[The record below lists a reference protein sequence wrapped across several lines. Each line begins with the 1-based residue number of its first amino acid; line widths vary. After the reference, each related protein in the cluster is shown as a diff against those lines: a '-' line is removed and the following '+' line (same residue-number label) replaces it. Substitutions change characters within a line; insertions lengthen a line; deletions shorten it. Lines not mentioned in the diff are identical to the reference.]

1 MDNIVYLLVLQGETP
16 VADECQNPSIFP
28 KIRTGGFGG
37 KSGKDRTWAIILRT
51 NRLLYSIR
59 WQFALIYLILVAIV
73 FGLVSVAVSSLVGQH
88 LVNQRMKSLSKA
100 ANSVAVQ
107 VAPYLSDYD
116 ANAMYDI
123 AVKSSNDSGGRFLI
137 LNSSGIVTTD
147 SFSALNGVKLSMHE
161 VDDILY
167 GKNSSSNG
175 FHVIDGA
182 DGDFWAA
189 YYTSAVIQNGE
200 IIGAVLYS
208 SSIQDV
214 IMATDDLQSRTLWIF
229 VLACGIII
237 VTSLFMTNL
246 ITKPIKKLTDVA
258 IKISNGDLSQR
269 ANIKGRS
276 EIAEMAQTF
285 DMMCGKLQNLDEQR
299 SEFVSDASHEL
310 KTPLASMKILVESM
324 LYQDSVPEEVYK
336 EFLGDI
342 NKEIDRMNSLITD
355 LLLLSKMDSD
365 IVTINLEKVPIS
377 TIINKCVNALEPIAK
392 ERDIRLR
399 TDLTDDFEIECDPLK
414 LRQALNN
421 LIENAI
427 KYTGDGGTVS
437 VTTRHHGGEGA
448 VRIED
453 NGVGMSP
460 EHLEHIFERFYR
472 VDKARS
478 RETGGT
484 GLGLHIVRRIA
495 LMHKGR
501 VDVESKEGVGSV
513 FTLVLPLVQNTE
525 DTL

>member
-1 MDNIVYLLVLQGETP
+1 MAT
-16 VADECQNPSIFP
+16 
-28 KIRTGGFGG
+28 
-37 KSGKDRTWAIILRT
+37 ILRT
-51 NRLLYSIR
+51 NKLLYSIK
-59 WQFALIYLILVAIV
+59 WQFAIIYLILVAIV
-73 FGLVSVAVSSLVGQH
+73 FGLILAAVSSLVGQY
-88 LVNQRMKSLSKA
+88 LVGQRIASLTKD
-100 ANSVAVQ
+100 ANSTAVQ

-123 AVKSSNDSGGRFLI
+123 AVKNSNDSGGRFLV
-137 LNSSGIVTTD
+137 LNSSGIVEVD
-147 SFSALNGVKLSMHE
+147 SFSNLNGVKLSERE
-161 VDDILY
+161 VNDILY
-167 GKNSSSNG
+167 GQNSSSYG
-175 FHVIDGA
+175 FHAIDNA
-182 DGDFWAA
+182 EGDFWAV
-189 YYTSAVIQNGE
+189 YCTSSIIHNGE
-200 IIGAVLYS
+200 MIGAVLYS

-214 IMATDDLQSRTLWIF
+214 VVATNMLQSRMLWIF

-237 VTSLFMTNL
+237 VTSLSMTNL
-246 ITKPIKKLTDVA
+246 ITKPIQKLTEVA
-258 IKISNGDLSQR
+258 IKISTGDLSQR

-276 EIAEMAQTF
+276 EMAELAQTF
-285 DMMCGKLQNLDEQR
+285 DMMCGKIQNLDQQR

-336 EFLGDI
+336 DFLSDI
-342 NKEIDRMNSLITD
+342 NNEIDRMNRLITD

-365 IVTINLEKVPIS
+365 IVTINLETVRIS
-377 TIINKCVNALEPIAK
+377 SVVNKCMSALEPIAS
-392 ERDIRLR
+392 ERNITLK

-427 KYTGDGGTVS
+427 KYTGDDGHVS
-437 VTTRHHGGEGA
+437 VSTKHHGGEGA

-453 NGVGMSP
+453 DGVGMS
-460 EHLEHIFERFYR
+460 EDHLEHIFERFYR

-495 LMHKGR
+495 LMHGGR
-501 VDVESKEGVGSV
+501 VDVQSTEGAGSV

-525 DTL
+525 S

>member
-1 MDNIVYLLVLQGETP
+1 
-16 VADECQNPSIFP
+16 
-28 KIRTGGFGG
+28 
-37 KSGKDRTWAIILRT
+37 
-51 NRLLYSIR
+51 
-59 WQFALIYLILVAIV
+59 
-73 FGLVSVAVSSLVGQH
+73 
-88 LVNQRMKSLSKA
+88 MKSLAKA
-100 ANSVAVQ
+100 ANSIAVQ

-116 ANAMYDI
+116 ANAMYEI
-123 AVKSSNDSGGRFLI
+123 AVKGSNDSGGRFLV
-137 LNSSGIVTTD
+137 LNSSGIVETD
-147 SFSALNGVKLSMHE
+147 SFSALNGVRLSTRE

-167 GKNSSSNG
+167 GKNSSANG
-175 FHVIDGA
+175 FHMIDSA
-182 DGDFWAA
+182 EGDFWAA
-189 YYTSAVIQNGE
+189 YCTAAVIQNGQ

-214 IMATDDLQSRTLWIF
+214 VSATDMLQSRTLWIF

-237 VTSLFMTNL
+237 VTSLYMTNL

-285 DMMCGKLQNLDEQR
+285 DMMCGKLQNIDEQK

-342 NKEIDRMNSLITD
+342 NKEIDRMNRLITD

-365 IVTINLEKVPIS
+365 IVMINVERVRIS
-377 TIINKCVNALEPIAK
+377 AIINKCITALEPIAR
-392 ERDIRLR
+392 EREIRLKA
-399 TDLTDDFEIECDPLK
+399 DLTDDYEIECDPLK
-414 LRQALNN
+414 IRQALNN

-427 KYTGDGGTVS
+427 KYTGDGGRVT
-437 VTTRHHGGEGA
+437 VTTKRHGGEGA
-448 VRIED
+448 IRIED
-453 NGVGMSP
+453 NGVGMSE

-495 LMHKGR
+495 LMHGGR
-501 VDVESKEGVGSV
+501 VDVESKEKVGSV
-513 FTLVLPLVQNTE
+513 FTLVLPLIQNTE
-525 DTL
+525 ESS

>member
-1 MDNIVYLLVLQGETP
+1 M
-16 VADECQNPSIFP
+16 
-28 KIRTGGFGG
+28 
-37 KSGKDRTWAIILRT
+37 
-51 NRLLYSIR
+51 
-59 WQFALIYLILVAIV
+59 

-88 LVNQRMKSLSKA
+88 LVDQRMKLLAKA
-100 ANSVAVQ
+100 SNSVAVQ

-116 ANAMYDI
+116 ANMMYEI

-137 LNSSGIVTTD
+137 VNDSGIVVID
-147 SFSALNGVKLSMHE
+147 SFSELNGVKLSMRE

-167 GKNSSSNG
+167 GKNSSSKG
-175 FHVIDGA
+175 FHVIDGV
-182 DGDFWAA
+182 DGDFWAV
-189 YYTSAVIQNGE
+189 YYTSSIIQNGE
-200 IIGAVLYS
+200 ITGAVLYS

-214 IMATDDLQSRTLWIF
+214 VTATDNLQTRTLWIF

-237 VTSLFMTNL
+237 VTSLLMTNL

-269 ANIKGRS
+269 ANIRGKS

-285 DMMCGKLQNLDEQR
+285 DMMCSKLQNLDEQR

-365 IVTINLEKVPIS
+365 IVTINIEKVRIS
-377 TIINKCVNALEPIAK
+377 TIINKCIGALEPIAR
-392 ERDIRLR
+392 ERDIRLNA
-399 TDLTDDFEIECDPLK
+399 DMTDDFEIECDPLK

-427 KYTGDGGTVS
+427 KYTRDGGHVS
-437 VTTRHHGGEGA
+437 VITKHHGGEGA
-448 VRIED
+448 IRIED
-453 NGVGMSP
+453 DGVGMSE

-495 LMHKGR
+495 LMHSGR
-501 VDVESKEGVGSV
+501 VEVESKEGVGSV
-513 FTLVLPLVQNTE
+513 FTLILPLVQNTE
-525 DTL
+525 DI